1 MSAHKRSL
9 IQPPEEGSIP
19 KEQLKVVVKSVV
31 EGVHL
36 VPDEQGWV
44 VRKSGKER
52 IKTHFSSE
60 EEAHQFAEKLS
71 QQEQVQ
77 LFVHNAPV
85 QSFNK

>member
-1 MSAHKRSL
+1 MSPHKRSL
-9 IQPPEEGSIP
+9 IQPPDDEGLIP
-19 KEQLKVVVKSVV
+19 REQLKAVV

-52 IKTHFSSE
+52 IKTHFSTQE
-60 EEAHQFAEKLS
+60 DAQQFAEALC
-71 QQEQVQ
+71 QREQVQ

-85 QSFNK
+85 PSFNK